1 MEQPL
6 LVGSEAHQH
15 QGTDLQVL
23 SHQEDSVEQPILV
36 L

>member
-6 LVGSEAHQH
+6 LVGSEAHQP